1 LNVFAAGP
9 AGGVDQYFHHG
20 DKILVLQK
28 PLLGK
33 LVLEKCLRLP
43 GEGGNC
49 PPDLR
54 VGRSALSLGS

>member
-28 PLLGK
+28 PLIGK
-33 LVLEKCLRLP
+33 LVLEKCLCLA
-43 GEGGNC
+43 GAGGNC
-49 PPDLR
+49 LLDLR
-54 VGRSALSLGS
+54 VNRSALPSGS